1 MTDLNVALILRFIDQ
16 ASGPARNAMRTLQGA
31 AERMDRMGAAQ
42 LAAGRAQVE
51 LAGRQMTALR
61 GQALAVAGV
70 GYAAYAALR
79 PAMEFEAQMSRVGAV
94 ARASA
99 EDQQRLTATARELGR
114 STPFSARQAA
124 QGMEFLAMAGFN
136 VNQTIAAMPGLL
148 NLASAAGSDL
158 GRTSDIASNI
168 LSGFELQASET
179 GQVADV
185 LVNTFTSSNTTL
197 EMLGSTMSY
206 VAPQAVAMGVG
217 LEQVAAMAGQLGNT
231 GIQGERAGTALRAM
245 LSRLVAPSSEAAAA
259 LAELNVQ
266 VSDEHGNL
274 RDVPTILA
282 EMDRAMRGLG
292 EADRLAVMNTI
303 YGTEAA
309 SAALY
314 LTTQAGSGALQTY
327 AAQLE
332 ETGTAARVAGQMNDN
347 AQGALR
353 RLSSAAEGARIALGN
368 RMLPVLADLAERLIP
383 IISGA
388 EQWIEAHQG
397 LVSTGVKVAAAL
409 LAINAASLV
418 LRGGFWLLFGW
429 IGRARIA
436 LGLLMRFGGNFLVG
450 FVRGALSEFGRR
462 SLGISTSVS
471 RLGWAARFL
480 SGSLGSL
487 SSVVGAL
494 ATAAAGISAPVWT
507 AIAVGV
513 AAVAAAALGL
523 WKYWDR
529 IRAVLAGVAAR
540 ISEELRPA
548 LDWLAGRA
556 ADLLSYLQPLTDW
569 MQGVF
574 APVIARF
581 AAGWETARQTMASFG
596 GYISSFFDR
605 ELLTDDQREA
615 WHRAGYDF
623 TDRMI
628 GGIHSGL
635 AALWA
640 AGARMIQS
648 LWDGAVARFQAMME
662 WLRGIPAAIVGAIGD
677 ISLGGVFTGAPS
689 GVSSDPAERNA
700 ASVRGQSLGY
710 GVPVT
715 PFQGPRAIGGP
726 VRPGF
731 WYQVNEQGIEGI
743 MPLSPMRV
751 VPTGEMRGAARGGG
765 RVAGGLTIGGITI
778 NALPGMDAE
787 AVARAVRREIDALAR
802 EARFALNDGGLHA

>member
-99 EDQQRLTATARELGR
+99 EDQQLLTATARELGR

-179 GQVADV
+179 GRVADV

-347 AQGALR
+347 AQGAMR

-436 LGLLMRFGGNFLVG
+436 LGLLMRFGGTFTLAAVAGAFAELRRLGGADITGLGNTVAAQSARMQTALSRLRWRALGAAGMMAYLATRMPSLDAAGEEQRTQNARGLEGVARATPG
-450 FVRGALSEFGRR
+450 LGWLMGLYERGAAAMGRPVDPGLHNLPTADLR
-462 SLGISTSVS
+462 NAGGVVQRYADGQPLPSAEHLASLRDGAAELRQEIAGLEADLAALPAPADAYDQGSPAYQQIA
-471 RLGWAARFL
+471 RQLAARRGDLEQVETQL
-480 SGSLGSL
+480 SRDEARATELTA
-487 SSVVGAL
+487 AL
-494 ATAAAGISAPVWT
+494 ATLSDTEVTPEINTTSIDRAMVRVRALAEETRRLGSGASVG
-507 AIAVGV
+507 GV
-513 AAVAAAALGL
+513 APT
-523 WKYWDR
+523 
-529 IRAVLAGVAAR
+529 
-540 ISEELRPA
+540 PA
-548 LDWLAGRA
+548 
-556 ADLLSYLQPLTDW
+556 T
-569 MQGVF
+569 
-574 APVIARF
+574 
-581 AAGWETARQTMASFG
+581 
-596 GYISSFFDR
+596 
-605 ELLTDDQREA
+605 
-615 WHRAGYDF
+615 
-623 TDRMI
+623 
-628 GGIHSGL
+628 
-635 AALWA
+635 
-640 AGARMIQS
+640 AGARA
-648 LWDGAVARFQAMME
+648 L
-662 WLRGIPAAIVGAIGD
+662 
-677 ISLGGVFTGAPS
+677 
-689 GVSSDPAERNA
+689 
-700 ASVRGQSLGY
+700 
-710 GVPVT
+710 
-715 PFQGPRAIGGP
+715 GGP

-731 WYQVNEQGIEGI
+731 WYRVNEQGIEGI

-751 VPTGEMRGAARGGG
+751 VPAGEMRGAARGGG